1 MIPQSN
7 GEQSHSG
14 SLIIIHLNN
23 GKTIME
29 LDREWMA

>member
-14 SLIIIHLNN
+14 SLIIIHLNE
-23 GKTIME
+23 KTIME